1 MNTFIYYLLYSNNLS
16 TLLRWDYTM
25 WRI

>member
-1 MNTFIYYLLYSNNLS
+1 MNTFIYYSLYSDKLS